1 MLLGRWLAAA
11 GLVVL
16 TGTAVGVYSMG
27 PASGDGATDGVR
39 TSGDG
44 PVGVAAGETTPAG
57 DAPAG
62 VAAAGAQPPGTTPV
76 AAAPRPTTVKDPL
89 LSGKRRVT
97 IVRVGAFE
105 SGLALLDDGRLA
117 EVDDDQGRQVFVPT
131 PVGSG
136 QFLIKAYYGG
146 GTGQPVCWQVRNPG
160 DGRPLYVRGATCRA
174 GDPAQRFEI
183 TAVAGGGPR
192 EYLISNRWA
201 YLRDSA
207 RSGLIME
214 ELGDAP
220 PASSFRFTDTGPA
233 PRR

>member
-1 MLLGRWLAAA
+1 MSLGRWLAAA

-16 TGTAVGVYSMG
+16 TGTAVAVYTMG
-27 PASGDGATDGVR
+27 PASGDGPAR
-39 TSGDG
+39 EAPP
-44 PVGVAAGETTPAG
+44 PV
-57 DAPAG
+57 DAPAEVTATPPPT
-62 VAAAGAQPPGTTPV
+62 VAA
-76 AAAPRPTTVKDPL
+76 DPL
-89 LSGKRRVT
+89 LSGKRRIT
-97 IVRVGAFE
+97 MVRVGAFE
-105 SGLALLDDGRLA
+105 PGLALLDGGRLA
-117 EVDDDQGRQVFVPT
+117 EVDDDRGRQVFVPT

-136 QFLIKAYYGG
+136 QFLVKAYHGG

-160 DGRPLYVRGATCRA
+160 DTRPLHVRGAVCRA
-174 GDPAQRFEI
+174 DDPAQRFEI
-183 TAVAGGGPR
+183 TAVADGGPR

-201 YLRDSA
+201 YLRNSA